1 MGGETSSLSEISEH
15 CKLQQP
21 LVGQDNL
28 SGEEQYEHYGSNQS
42 QFYWNLRHIPWDET
56 HTSHHQQGNKR

>member
-1 MGGETSSLSEISEH
+1 MVLGSSVHTMGGETSSLSEISEH

-42 QFYWNLRHIPWDET
+42 QFY
-56 HTSHHQQGNKR
+56 